1 MTEQRIAEIIELVK
15 KEVKPALG
23 CTEPAAVSLAV
34 ARSCEALKNAG
45 YKEIESIKVEV
56 SANILKNGMGVG
68 IPGTGMVGLR
78 IAAALGATC
87 GKSVYGLEVLK
98 DLGSNS
104 IDEAKDLDNRNRI
117 SILLAQTPKKLYI
130 KATVVSDGHSAATV
144 IEDSHD
150 NISSVKLDGEELMQ
164 KSANDG
170 NSPESL
176 HAGDKSTRE
185 YNLSVKEI
193 VDFAEN
199 APLGEIEFILESVTL
214 NKALAAE
221 GLRGNYGLNVGRTIM
236 ENMKGNLLGDSL
248 LTYAMAVT
256 AAASDARMD
265 GCVLPAMSNSGSGN
279 QGITA
284 TLPVIAFAEKQNVD
298 NEKLARALILSHL
311 VAIHIKGYLGKLSAL
326 CGCVIASTGSSCGI
340 VYLRGGGYRE
350 ICNAIKNMVGNITG
364 MVCDGAKEGCA
375 LKVAS
380 GVSSAIQSALLAMKE
395 ICVDSHDGII
405 DTSIEKTIENLGL
418 IGSKGM
424 SGADRM
430 ILEDK
435 SLDYRVLDIS
445 SNNTFNDSHTS
456 YWHKSIG
463 GYSPAK
469 MQRYQDLIEK
479 YLINE
484 INSINRVRNS
494 SATIQEVRDSL
505 PEIPVLSMLNDK
517 YIILQADLPPVE
529 NPQAFGN
536 CWPVY
541 SAVPAA
547 TPDEEI
553 ALLGQTDLK
562 NTAVI
567 GADFAWA
574 RERLDS
580 LSRLARHDIAPTD
593 SVWMTSYEP
602 NELKYRSRLNA
613 EQAVIFSEIYYPKG
627 WKLTIDGEPAELFR
641 ADWILR
647 GAFIPAGEHEI
658 VMRFEP
664 QAYRTGEAVS
674 RASSIALYV
683 LLIISGCG
691 LAAVRRKD

>member
-34 ARSCEALKNAG
+34 TRSCEALKNAG

-430 ILEDK
+430 IL
-435 SLDYRVLDIS
+435 DIMV
-445 SNNTFNDSHTS
+445 N
-456 YWHKSIG
+456 K
-463 GYSPAK
+463 A
-469 MQRYQDLIEK
+469 
-479 YLINE
+479 
-484 INSINRVRNS
+484 
-494 SATIQEVRDSL
+494 
-505 PEIPVLSMLNDK
+505 
-517 YIILQADLPPVE
+517 
-529 NPQAFGN
+529 
-536 CWPVY
+536 
-541 SAVPAA
+541 
-547 TPDEEI
+547 
-553 ALLGQTDLK
+553 
-562 NTAVI
+562 
-567 GADFAWA
+567 
-574 RERLDS
+574 
-580 LSRLARHDIAPTD
+580 
-593 SVWMTSYEP
+593 
-602 NELKYRSRLNA
+602 
-613 EQAVIFSEIYYPKG
+613 
-627 WKLTIDGEPAELFR
+627 
-641 ADWILR
+641 
-647 GAFIPAGEHEI
+647 
-658 VMRFEP
+658 
-664 QAYRTGEAVS
+664 
-674 RASSIALYV
+674 
-683 LLIISGCG
+683 
-691 LAAVRRKD
+691 